1 MIDAAKIAVAELAI
15 ITDAAQKIL
24 YASDSFTL
32 NTGYLSEDV
41 LGKTCR
47 FLQGPG
53 SSQSTIRDMNQV
65 LASGGIFEGEILN
78 YRKNGSAFWSDLKVT
93 PLRLGVDHAITHYV
107 SVQRD
112 VSNRVALV
120 NQLHHQALRDHLTG
134 LPNRSATE
142 QAVTKV
148 LRRPKSGTSDLLIGL
163 IDLDDFRRINNI
175 YGHAAGDAV
184 LRQWSDRMRN
194 ALSSDDFL
202 GRIGGDE
209 FLLILEPDQWLVG
222 SADMVRE
229 LDRLHRVVEKPFVID
244 GQEVVIGMSMGIVSV
259 PRELTSAEMVLHT
272 ADRCLYDVK
281 DNRADRSAWWNLGTV
296 RSTPEHP
303 ARGLSMHGDASNGHT
318 VGQNGQNGQDS
329 PGTTTWAPGSEF
341 SPAAVFIDLQ
351 PVVDLRDGS
360 IHLFE
365 ALARLHLPDGRTA
378 HPDQFLPYLTDEDE
392 HVLFTT
398 VLDQALRVL
407 TRWDEDGVRHNI
419 SVNVPPVV
427 LQDTATAGIVKAL
440 LDAHALAPSR
450 LGLEILESQ
459 VMNLDTQRASVEQL
473 VDLGVGLAIDDLGAG
488 HSSLQRLATFPFNAL
503 KLDKGLF
510 GNVQDRPLESLSIM
524 ATLIQMG
531 RDLDMG
537 VVIEGLE
544 DESLTEAAIVL
555 GASLGQG
562 YFFAKPQSPALSRQW
577 LETFSLT
584 LHQTPIKTL
593 LGALAYHWQFAR
605 LSSPHPLDLEHCPLA
620 RFIGELGSPDDAP
633 LWHAKQHTDNGI
645 HRASSR
651 HLIDWLSSLIRP
663 RPTPGVREDSAA
675 G

>member
-1 MIDAAKIAVAELAI
+1 MDFPSGVIDAAKIAVAELAV
-15 ITDAAQKIL
+15 ITDAAQRII

-32 NTGYLSEDV
+32 HTGYPSRDV

-53 SSQSTIRDMNQV
+53 SSRSTIRDMNQV
-65 LASGGIFEGEILN
+65 LASGGVFEGEILN
-78 YRKNGSAFWSDLKVT
+78 YRKDGSAFWSDLKVT
-93 PLRLGVDHAITHYV
+93 PLRLGVDNAITHFV

-142 QAVTKV
+142 QAVTKA
-148 LRRPKSGTSDLLIGL
+148 LREPRSPTSDLVIGM
-163 IDLDDFRRINNI
+163 IDLDDFRTINNV

-194 ALSSDDFL
+194 ALRSDDFL

-209 FLLILEPDQWLVG
+209 FLLVLRPDRWHAG
-222 SADMVRE
+222 HADMARE
-229 LDRLHRVVEKPFVID
+229 LDRLHRVVEEPFVIS
-244 GQEVVIGMSMGIVSV
+244 GQTALIGMSMGLVLA
-259 PRELTSAEMVLHT
+259 PQDLTSAETVLHA
-272 ADRCLYDVK
+272 ADVCLYDVK
-281 DNRADRSAWWNLGTV
+281 DKRANRSTWWSFGTA
-296 RSTPEHP
+296 RSTPEHRSPGLPAQGDAGFASAGPADTQNRP
-303 ARGLSMHGDASNGHT
+303 ARA
-318 VGQNGQNGQDS
+318 
-329 PGTTTWAPGSEF
+329 TWTPGSEF
-341 SPAAVFIDLQ
+341 SPAAVFIELQ

-378 HPDQFLPYLTDEDE
+378 QPDQFLPYLTDEDE
-392 HVLFTT
+392 QVLFTT

-407 TRWDEDGVRHNI
+407 TRWDEDGAHHNV
-419 SVNVPPVV
+419 SVNLPPIV
-427 LQDTATAGIVKAL
+427 LKDTATPGTVKAL
-440 LDAHALAPSR
+440 LEAHAIAPSR

-459 VMNLDTQRASVEQL
+459 VMNLDTQRASIQQL

-488 HSSLQRLATFPFNAL
+488 HSSLQRLASFPFNAL
-503 KLDKGLF
+503 KLDRGLF
-510 GNVQDRPLESLSIM
+510 GNVHDRPLESLSIM

-555 GASLGQG
+555 GAPLGQG
-562 YFFAKPQSPALSRQW
+562 YFFARPRSPALSRQW

-605 LSSPHPLDLEHCPLA
+605 LHSPHPLDLDHCPLT
-620 RFIGELGSPDDAP
+620 RFITELGSPHDAP

-663 RPTPGVREDSAA
+663 TPTPGS
-675 G
+675 